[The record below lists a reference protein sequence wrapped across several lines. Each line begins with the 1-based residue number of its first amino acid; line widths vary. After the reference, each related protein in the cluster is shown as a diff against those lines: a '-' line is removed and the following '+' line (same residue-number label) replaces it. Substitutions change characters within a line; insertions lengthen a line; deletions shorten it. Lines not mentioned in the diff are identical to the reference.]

1 MIPDVLKIF
10 LKSELKEIHENKLRF
25 AALIILLLAVVI
37 LSFNNTDSG
46 EEIILTAPPPAE
58 TSNAE
63 QKIIPVANTN
73 ITAVIGANSGDLYVY
88 NPFKVEPKFELEPV
102 EIPTPEPEIIQLP
115 DIPILPPPVAQE
127 LPKSIEKF
135 ILRGTAIIGENK
147 SALIQKSANSSEEN
161 LILNIGDTLQGKIII
176 DIAQDSLTFNDG
188 TKLFLNLDD
197 Q

>member
-10 LKSELKEIHENKLRF
+10 LKSELKEIRENKLRF

-88 NPFKVEPKFELEPV
+88 NPFKVKPEIVLEPV
-102 EIPTPEPEIIQLP
+102 EIPSFEPEIIKMP
-115 DIPILPPPVAQE
+115 TIPNLPPVAQE
-127 LPKSIEKF
+127 LPKSMEKF
-135 ILRGTAIIGENK
+135 ILRGTAIIGKNK
-147 SALIQKSANSSEEN
+147 SALIQKNSSDEN

-176 DIAQDSLTFNDG
+176 DIAQDSLTFDDG